1 VNVSARTTVRFAVA
15 LLGTNLRAAFAL
27 RGAFWMQATFMLVN
41 DFIFFVTWWIFFQRW
56 DAIGGWRLREM
67 AILYGAVAGAY
78 GVTVVLWR
86 GIREISR
93 LIADG
98 GLDTF
103 LTQPKDPLLHV
114 MGSRSD
120 ASGWGDLAA
129 ALVLLGAAGCLA
141 PAMLPV
147 TIFAIAC
154 SAIVVA
160 ATGVLIHSSAFWA
173 DDLDTL
179 PRQVNEFVLI
189 FSSYPQTVYGP
200 WLRLVLFTVIPA
212 GFIGYLPVEVLRA
225 FSWREAAYLAGGAVL
240 YATAAVAVFRAGLRR
255 YASGNRTGLRA

>member
-1 VNVSARTTVRFAVA
+1 MSARTTVRFAVA

-27 RGAFWMQATFMLVN
+27 RGVFWLQAGFMLVN
-41 DFIFFVTWWIFFQRW
+41 DLIFFTTWWIFFRRW
-56 DAIGGWRLREM
+56 DEIGGWRLQEL
-67 AILYGAVAGAY
+67 AILNGAVAGAY
-78 GVTVVLWR
+78 GVTVILWR
-86 GIREISR
+86 GTRELSR

-114 MGSRSD
+114 MGSKSS
-120 ASGWGDLAA
+120 ASGWGDVVAA
-129 ALVLLGAAGCLA
+129 IVLLGAAGSLA

-147 TIFAIAC
+147 ALFAVAC
-154 SAIVVA
+154 SSIVIA
-160 ATGVLIHSSAFWA
+160 ATAVLIHSAAFWA

-189 FSSYPQTVYGP
+189 FSCYPQTVYGP

-212 GFIGYLPVEVLRA
+212 GFIGYLPVEVLRD
-225 FSWREAAYLAGGAVL
+225 FSWREAAYLGGGAAM
-240 YATAAVAVFRAGLRR
+240 YAAAAVVVFRAGLRR
-255 YASGNRTGLRA
+255 YASGNRTGLMT

>member
-1 VNVSARTTVRFAVA
+1 
-15 LLGTNLRAAFAL
+15 
-27 RGAFWMQATFMLVN
+27 
-41 DFIFFVTWWIFFQRW
+41 
-56 DAIGGWRLREM
+56 
-67 AILYGAVAGAY
+67 
-78 GVTVVLWR
+78 
-86 GIREISR
+86 
-93 LIADG
+93 
-98 GLDTF
+98 
-103 LTQPKDPLLHV
+103 

-147 TIFAIAC
+147 TLYVVAC

-173 DDLDTL
+173 DELDTL

-225 FSWREAAYLAGGAVL
+225 FSWREAAYLGGGAVL
-240 YATAAVAVFRAGLRR
+240 YATAAVTVFRAGLRR
-255 YASGNRTGLRA
+255 YTSGNRTGLMA